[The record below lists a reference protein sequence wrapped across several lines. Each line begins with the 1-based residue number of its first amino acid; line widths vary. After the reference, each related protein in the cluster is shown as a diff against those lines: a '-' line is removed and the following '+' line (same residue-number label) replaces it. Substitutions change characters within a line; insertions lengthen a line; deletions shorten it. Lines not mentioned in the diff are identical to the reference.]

1 MSRLLGRLNLRLQ
14 MPHPWRRS
22 SPGGHSSGERMYLG
36 KPSSALCD
44 EFPRTG
50 GGDTAYG
57 NAAERGEVGRRAG
70 RWESKACPAS
80 SGLSVPPRAA
90 GDGAGVVL
98 PACTGR
104 PSQSSPRID
113 VEAERERWMTVWLG
127 TLGRVLLHPASE
139 RGGT

>member
-57 NAAERGEVGRRAG
+57 NAAERGEAGRRAWDG
-70 RWESKACPAS
+70 IRLAVLEGTPS
-80 SGLSVPPRAA
+80 STVQA
-90 GDGAGVVL
+90 D
-98 PACTGR
+98 TH
-104 PSQSSPRID
+104 SSRD
-113 VEAERERWMTVWLG
+113 
-127 TLGRVLLHPASE
+127 SS
-139 RGGT
+139 